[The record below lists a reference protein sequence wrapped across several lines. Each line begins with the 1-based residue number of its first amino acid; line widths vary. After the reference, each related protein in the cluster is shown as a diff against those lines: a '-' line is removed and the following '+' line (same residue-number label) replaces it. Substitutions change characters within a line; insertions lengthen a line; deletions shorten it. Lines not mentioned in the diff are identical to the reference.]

1 LSEQRPRNQLH
12 EEGPPTPLWVKVFG
26 GVALAVLVVF
36 VILLLVG
43 SEHGPNRH
51 FGPAAPGDSPLADAA
66 LTVLVA

>member
-1 LSEQRPRNQLH
+1 MSEQRPRDPLH
-12 EEGPPTPLWVKVFG
+12 EERPPTPLWVKVFG

-51 FGPAAPGDSPLADAA
+51 FGPADPGDSPPADAA
-66 LTVLVA
+66 LTVLLA